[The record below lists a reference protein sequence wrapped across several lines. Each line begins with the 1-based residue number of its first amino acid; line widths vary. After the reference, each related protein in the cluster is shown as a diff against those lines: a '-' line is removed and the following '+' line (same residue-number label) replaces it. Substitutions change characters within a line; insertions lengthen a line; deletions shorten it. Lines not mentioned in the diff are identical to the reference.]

1 MRNGGGGFGAD
12 LIEEW
17 KLVDEAGVG
26 ISDALLKLG
35 GVMHDATGAKTII
48 IADIRDSGDGSSTS
62 DNEWGETKIFGEA
75 TFGVSEVIRLKEFG
89 TVAVEPSVLS
99 VMAAGEKRK
108 GGKSRHGG
116 ETGF

>member
-1 MRNGGGGFGAD
+1 MRVEGV
-12 LIEEW
+12 EEW

-26 ISDALLKLG
+26 ISDALFELG
-35 GVMHDATGAKTII
+35 RIMHDASGTKTII
-48 IADIRDSGDGSSTS
+48 VANIRDGGNKSSTGN
-62 DNEWGETKIFGEA
+62 DEWSETKIFGEA

-89 TVAVEPSVLS
+89 TVTVEPSVLS